1 MALFAVKNLFFN
13 AGDWGLH
20 TCLVYF
26 GCVCTGVCS
35 PPWCGLFGSVWM
47 QWSHLSAHQKQTKQG
62 DVRMLSNKLW
72 TSSFVAI
79 MWSNLCQTALWSRL
93 LSDYRSQLCCAILL
107 ICAILLLFATMATHH
122 VQPWSHEEMWSL
134 PEMLVW
140 FQDTSGQWVMWM
152 LSNDLC
158 DLIFCL
164 IHPLPIN
171 WFGPGK
177 TALWKGAET
186 VIKCKSKEKLGPSV
200 QTKWITVHM
209 WKHP

>member
-1 MALFAVKNLFFN
+1 MRV
-13 AGDWGLH
+13 
-20 TCLVYF
+20 
-26 GCVCTGVCS
+26 TGVCTPAS
-35 PPWCGLFGSVWM
+35 FISALSVLEFVLPLGAVCLGRCECSGHTW
-47 QWSHLSAHQKQTKQG
+47 AHTKSGPSKG

-122 VQPWSHEEMWSL
+122 VQPWSHEEVWSL
-134 PEMLVW
+134 TEMLVW

-171 WFGPGK
+171 WSGPGK

-186 VIKCKSKEKLGPSV
+186 VIKCKSK
-200 QTKWITVHM
+200 
-209 WKHP
+209 